1 MRILAVM
8 FMGVPWFV
16 GMVWGDLSSVIPRT
30 KKVIYMQLQLIEG
43 WQKFYKMWSVWAMI
57 LIAVLPELYNAALAA
72 GILTDEQAPQTLSY
86 LVKIVAFI
94 GIATRIIKQAKL
106 EAERQAALAV
116 AAEKAKAELQ

>member
-1 MRILAVM
+1 
-8 FMGVPWFV
+8 
-16 GMVWGDLSSVIPRT
+16 
-30 KKVIYMQLQLIEG
+30 MQLQLIEG